1 MKLWFTAHINI
12 LLYDT
17 QVACTLLKSCGRAS
31 VSRWGHGSLH
41 TSTCCFMIHRWHA
54 PCQGVVVMHQYQGGD
69 MAGCTARRS
78 GTTLREGPRETD
90 HAWRQEGE
98 CKFHRTAVFQ
108 KIMLG
113 SGFCDSGS

>member
-1 MKLWFTAHINI
+1 MHLVKEL
-12 LLYDT
+12 
-17 QVACTLLKSCGRAS
+17 CSGE
-31 VSRWGHGSLH
+31 HGSPH

-54 PCQGVVVMHQYQGGD
+54 PCQGVVVVHQYQGGD

-78 GTTLREGPRETD
+78 GTTLREGPGETD

-98 CKFHRTAVFQ
+98 CKFHRAAVFQ

-113 SGFCDSGS
+113 SGFCDFGS